1 MPFETM
7 VLVTVGAIIVFTT
20 LVALLTRYRK
30 CPSDKVM
37 VIYGKVGQDS
47 AGQRS
52 SKCVHGGAA
61 FIWPVFQAYEFLSLT
76 PISIDRKSVV

>member
-37 VIYGKVGQDS
+37 VI
-47 AGQRS
+47 
-52 SKCVHGGAA
+52 
-61 FIWPVFQAYEFLSLT
+61 
-76 PISIDRKSVV
+76 